1 MIQIFWPWLQYE
13 TNFSSWCVYTNLPK
27 TKFQNTYPY
36 YVMPSHNFSLTIKTK
51 YVNCRPTNTH
61 NSIWKTLQQYN
72 QMTSSTDINKV
83 TSALS
88 KSMLPQILL
97 FLRGYR
103 VGDIL
108 NVPKYFKLINLVGVI
123 DTYTGKTIKDNST
136 EFYTYLLNNHVT

>member
-1 MIQIFWPWLQYE
+1 
-13 TNFSSWCVYTNLPK
+13 
-27 TKFQNTYPY
+27 
-36 YVMPSHNFSLTIKTK
+36 
-51 YVNCRPTNTH
+51 
-61 NSIWKTLQQYN
+61 
-72 QMTSSTDINKV
+72 MTSSTDINKV